1 MREPDKFAVLTA
13 LAYAYGFGA
22 GIDWLT
28 TRSGGT
34 AARIGAIALAGAL
47 PLTYTPNLLGGLGG
61 QVRASTVPSS
71 WSVAERLVGPDTAL
85 FLPWSEY
92 FPTPFTDQRMIQNPA
107 ALYFPGTVLASQ
119 NPGSGYAFT
128 AEDPE
133 HVFLDTVLGPTAN
146 RRTTR
151 AALAGLGVSFVVLA
165 KVAGWRAFTDVV
177 DAPGI
182 RLVYASPTLNLYS
195 VTPTA
200 AETRDDRRVRRLDPV
215 DYQVLP
221 GQPGVVAL
229 PVPYAPG
236 WAIDGRPAVE
246 LADGRAGVLAPAGG
260 GIAHY
265 GPSGGVIASE
275 IASVAAAVAVAAA
288 AFLERRRRRRHPA
301 NRMVAEC
308 NYSVTH

>member
-1 MREPDKFAVLTA
+1 
-13 LAYAYGFGA
+13 
-22 GIDWLT
+22 
-28 TRSGGT
+28 
-34 AARIGAIALAGAL
+34 
-47 PLTYTPNLLGGLGG
+47 
-61 QVRASTVPSS
+61 
-71 WSVAERLVGPDTAL
+71 
-85 FLPWSEY
+85 
-92 FPTPFTDQRMIQNPA
+92 MIQNPA

-133 HVFLDTVLGPTAN
+133 HVFLDTVLGPPAN

-200 AETRDDRRVRRLDPV
+200 AETRDDRRIRRLDPV

-221 GQPGVVAL
+221 GQPGVVGL

-301 NRMVAEC
+301 NRIVAEC